1 MVVTAIICPQVDTIQ
16 HYPSAVEQSGRTC
29 VDAPL
34 NASIFFEQI
43 KACGQVQSCVRPHNA
58 AFHVPRAR
66 MEIRRSGPN
75 RLRALEGASS
85 GYWFS

>member
-1 MVVTAIICPQVDTIQ
+1 MDISSHYRSTAERV
-16 HYPSAVEQSGRTC
+16 HRAC

-58 AFHVPRAR
+58 ALHMPRAR
-66 MEIRRSGPN
+66 MEIRGSGPN

>member
-1 MVVTAIICPQVDTIQ
+1 
-16 HYPSAVEQSGRTC
+16 

-43 KACGQVQSCVRPHNA
+43 KACGQVQSCVRPPCVRPHNA
-58 AFHVPRAR
+58 ALHMPRAR
-66 MEIRRSGPN
+66 MEIRGSGPN